1 MSGTTEKIFESK
13 ISLYDVYVDNQ
24 VVRTHNPVLKELLK
38 CSSADREKLQKLNN
52 LRFVSILLART
63 FSKSLLSLLI
73 THCLVN
79 KQ

>member
-52 LRFVSILLART
+52 LRFVSILLADIFKISSVPT
-63 FSKSLLSLLI
+63 YHTLFGK
-73 THCLVN
+73 
-79 KQ
+79 